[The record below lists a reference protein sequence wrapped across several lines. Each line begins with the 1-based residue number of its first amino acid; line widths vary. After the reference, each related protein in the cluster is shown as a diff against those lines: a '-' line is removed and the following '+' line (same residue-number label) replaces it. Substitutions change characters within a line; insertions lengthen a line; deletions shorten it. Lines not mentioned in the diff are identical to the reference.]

1 MRKRDVVLTVIVIVL
16 LFYVVLNIGAINN
29 FLTFATDKTI
39 EMEHTQIV
47 VPEAWNTTMEL
58 NITNESKT
66 SSSIS
71 NGYVI
76 YDFWED
82 WPESEFSDTSRSYFS
97 SIEKGG
103 YETLKEEN
111 KMMGGFNVS
120 CEYFKN
126 PSRDSD
132 TQWDC
137 IGINYVFSK
146 EDTNYAIQVHYF
158 TDDDYNNKTF
168 IKELEDRTEDIISN
182 IHNNEYDGF
191 FSFFSKLFSLF

>member
-66 SSSIS
+66 NSSIS

-97 SIEKGG
+97 SIEEGG
-103 YETLKEEN
+103 YEALKEEN

-168 IKELEDRTEDIISN
+168 IEELEDRTEDIISN

>member
-66 SSSIS
+66 NSSIS

-97 SIEKGG
+97 SIEEGG

-111 KMMGGFNVS
+111 KMMGGFNLS

-168 IKELEDRTEDIISN
+168 IEELEDRTEDIISN

>member
-66 SSSIS
+66 NSSIS

-76 YDFWED
+76 YDFWEV
-82 WPESEFSDTSRSYFS
+82 WPESEFSDT
-97 SIEKGG
+97 
-103 YETLKEEN
+103 
-111 KMMGGFNVS
+111 
-120 CEYFKN
+120 
-126 PSRDSD
+126 
-132 TQWDC
+132 
-137 IGINYVFSK
+137 
-146 EDTNYAIQVHYF
+146 
-158 TDDDYNNKTF
+158 
-168 IKELEDRTEDIISN
+168 
-182 IHNNEYDGF
+182 
-191 FSFFSKLFSLF
+191 

>member
-1 MRKRDVVLTVIVIVL
+1 MRKKDFVLTVIVIVL
-16 LFYVVLNIGAINN
+16 LFYVVLNMGAINN

-66 SSSIS
+66 NSSIS

-97 SIEKGG
+97 SIEEGG

>member
-66 SSSIS
+66 NSSIS

-97 SIEKGG
+97 SIEEGG

-168 IKELEDRTEDIISN
+168 IEELEDRTEDIISN
-182 IHNNEYDGF
+182 IHNNEYNGF